1 MSKKF
6 LSTGTSVKKNSLI
19 RAVFSVVLMILMLTG
34 CINLNG
40 SPVEPGAV
48 KPPFDTFRDIPGI
61 TEKEIEAIEAILE
74 EYNYFIYA
82 MPLSTEAFRNK
93 DGEIDGFTA
102 LFCEWLTRFFG
113 IHFHPELRD
122 WADILNGLES
132 GEVSFTG
139 ELTSREERHSVYYMT
154 SAIASRPLKYF
165 TLSGSRPLSEIMEE
179 RPLRCAFIEGTATA
193 LTVIPMM
200 GTDDIDVIMLSDV
213 SLVYDA
219 LKRGEID
226 AFYYT
231 SAIEANFIEHSDIVS
246 SHFSPFIFRPVSLAT
261 QSTALEPIIKIM
273 DEAISSEGMRRY
285 LAEMY
290 NIGYQEYLKYALF
303 MQFTDE
309 ELRYIQEN
317 PVVRYVAMSSS
328 FPISF
333 FNEREDEW
341 QGIVIDLL
349 SEVEAL
355 TGLRFELANDEN
367 DDLTELIRLLES
379 NEAVMISDIYNLSRQ
394 ADNYIRAQ
402 TPLLTARSALISRS
416 NHRNITVNDILHM
429 RIGLV
434 EGYTNIDNFRLWFPD
449 HTGGFEYE
457 NATDAFDALDRGEV
471 DAVLASGFRLFTLT
485 HYMERPYY
493 KILHYFDNP
502 FHPAFGFNKDEVVLR
517 SIIDKALSMIDVSGI
532 SGQWLHRTF
541 DYRIKLI
548 EAQRPLLIGAIVL
561 SLVILSLV
569 IYLYIKSRNV
579 GKRLE
584 KVVTK
589 RTNELYQAREAAVS
603 ANEAKSIF
611 LANMSHEIRTPM
623 NGIIG
628 FSELAQQ
635 DEIPAK
641 TKKYL
646 TNITENATWLL
657 KIINDIL
664 DISKIESGKIML
676 EHIPFSLRDIFSHCR
691 SAVISKVNEKG
702 ISLYCYAEPVLENK
716 LIGDPLRL
724 SQAIINLLSNAVKF
738 TDIGTV
744 KFLASIEN
752 KTDETVT
759 VYFEVKDSG
768 VGMSSEQMDKIFQPF
783 TQADNSVT
791 RRFGGTGLGL
801 SITKELI
808 ELMGGELTAE
818 SKIGTGS
825 KFGFSLTFK
834 VANIA
839 DGESI
844 NAIEYEEHERP
855 IFSGEILI
863 CEDNNMN
870 QEVICDH
877 LSRLGIET
885 TVVQNGK
892 EGVDIVAKRMESGD
906 RPFDLIF
913 MDIHMPVMDGLEA
926 ASKIIESGS
935 KTPTVALTANMMTN
949 DLEQYKSNG
958 MTDVL
963 GKPFTSQELWTCL
976 MKYLP
981 VVGISSVDI
990 KQNRTEEEKFKE
1002 QLCLYFV
1009 KSNQEMYSS
1018 ICDAI
1023 ETGNTVLAHRLAH
1036 TLKSNAGQI
1045 GETRLQKAAEAMDM
1059 ALRGGTNN
1067 SSPEQLQA
1075 LEKEL
1080 KSTLEKL
1087 APLMSKVPKI
1097 NTTDTTD
1104 TAVIIKLLNKLEPM
1118 LRNFN
1123 GDCIEL
1129 LDEII
1134 CIPQMEN
1141 LAQYIEVFNFKDALT
1156 EIEMIKEKMELEK

>member
-1 MSKKF
+1 
-6 LSTGTSVKKNSLI
+6 
-19 RAVFSVVLMILMLTG
+19 MILMLTG
-34 CINLNG
+34 CMSING
-40 SPVEPGAV
+40 DTVEPGVV

-61 TEKEIEAIEAILE
+61 TEKEIEAIEAIIDE
-74 EYNYFIYA
+74 NDYFVYA
-82 MPLSTEAFRNK
+82 MPLSAEAFRNE
-93 DGEIDGFTA
+93 DGEIRGFTA
-102 LFCEWLTRFFG
+102 LFCEWLSQFFG
-113 IHFHPELRD
+113 IPFRPDLRD
-122 WADILNGLES
+122 WTEIINGLES

-139 ELTSREERHSVYYMT
+139 ELTSREERLSTYYMT

-165 TLSGSRPLSEIMEE
+165 TLADSRPLTEIMEE
-179 RPLRCAFIEGTATA
+179 RPLRCGFIEGTATA
-193 LTVIPMM
+193 LTVTSMM
-200 GTDDIDVIMLSDV
+200 ETDNIEVIMLNDV

-219 LKRGEID
+219 LKTGKID

-231 SAIEANFIEHSDIVS
+231 STIEANFIEHIDIVS
-246 SHFSPFIFRPVSLAT
+246 SYFSPFIFRPVSLAT
-261 QSTALEPIIKIM
+261 QSSVLEPIITAM
-273 DEAISSEGMRRY
+273 DKAMDSEGTRRY
-285 LAEMY
+285 LAELY
-290 NIGYQEYLKYALF
+290 NIGNQEYLKYALF

-309 ELRYIQEN
+309 ELRYMQEN
-317 PVVRYVAMSSS
+317 PVVRYVAMSNS
-328 FPISF
+328 FPITF

-349 SEVEAL
+349 SEVETL
-355 TGLRFELANDEN
+355 TGLQFELVNDEN
-367 DDLTELIRLLES
+367 DDITELVRLLES
-379 NEAVMISDIYNLSRQ
+379 NEAVMISDIFNLSRQ
-394 ADNYIRAQ
+394 ADNYIRAE

-449 HTGGFEYE
+449 HTGGFEYK
-457 NATDAFDALDRGEV
+457 NASDAFDALDRGEV
-471 DAVLASGFRLFTLT
+471 DAILASGFRLFTLT

-502 FHPAFGFNKDEVVLR
+502 FHPTFGFNKDEVVLR
-517 SIIDKALSMIDVSGI
+517 SIIDKALGMIDVNGI

-584 KVVTK
+584 KVVVR
-589 RTNELYQAREAAVS
+589 RTRELYQAREAAVS

-635 DEIPAK
+635 DEIPDK

-646 TNITENATWLL
+646 MNISENATWLL

-664 DISKIESGKIML
+664 DISKIESGKIIL

-691 SAVISKVNEKG
+691 SAVISEVSEKG
-702 ISLYCYAEPVLENK
+702 ISLFCYAEPVLENK

-738 TDIGTV
+738 TNIGTV

-768 VGMSSEQMDKIFQPF
+768 VGMSDEQIEKIFQPF

-791 RRFGGTGLGL
+791 RKFGGTGLGL
-801 SITKELI
+801 SITKELV
-808 ELMGGELTAE
+808 ELMGGELVAE
-818 SKIGTGS
+818 SKVGLGS

-834 VANIA
+834 MANIA
-839 DGESI
+839 DNESESK
-844 NAIEYEEHERP
+844 IEYEEHERP
-855 IFSGEILI
+855 IFEGEILI

-877 LSRLGIET
+877 LSRLGLET
-885 TVVQNGK
+885 TVAQNGK
-892 EGVDIVAKRMESGD
+892 EGLDIVLKRMEND
-906 RPFDLIF
+906 EKPFDLIF

-926 ASKIIESGS
+926 ASKIIEAGS
-935 KTPTVALTANMMTN
+935 KTPIVALTANMMTN
-949 DLEQYKSNG
+949 SLEQYTKNG
-958 MTDVL
+958 MVDVL
-963 GKPFTSQELWTCL
+963 GKPFTSQNLWTCL
-976 MKYLP
+976 MRFLP
-981 VVGISSVDI
+981 VIGISSVDI
-990 KQNRTEEEKFKE
+990 DQDRIEEEKFKE
-1002 QLCLYFV
+1002 QICTYFAR
-1009 KSNQEMYSS
+1009 SNQEMYKS

-1023 ETGNTVLAHRLAH
+1023 ESDNIVMAHRLTH
-1036 TLKSNAGQI
+1036 SLKSNAAQI
-1045 GETRLQKAAEAMDM
+1045 GEDKLQKAAEAMEE
-1059 ALRGGTNN
+1059 ALSGGIDN
-1067 SSPEQLQA
+1067 SNIDLLST
-1075 LEKEL
+1075 LENEL
-1080 KSTLEKL
+1080 STVLEKL
-1087 APLMSKVPKI
+1087 APLLSEANKTNVTV
-1097 NTTDTTD
+1097 TTDTT
-1104 TAVIIKLLNKLEPM
+1104 VIMELINKLEPM
-1118 LRNFN
+1118 LTSFN
-1123 GDCIEL
+1123 GDSVEL
-1129 LDEII
+1129 LDEIA
-1134 CIPQMEN
+1134 CIPGMEN
-1141 LAQYIEVFNFKDALT
+1141 LVRCIEVFNFKDALT
-1156 EIEMIKEKMELEK
+1156 ELEIIKRRWSQIND